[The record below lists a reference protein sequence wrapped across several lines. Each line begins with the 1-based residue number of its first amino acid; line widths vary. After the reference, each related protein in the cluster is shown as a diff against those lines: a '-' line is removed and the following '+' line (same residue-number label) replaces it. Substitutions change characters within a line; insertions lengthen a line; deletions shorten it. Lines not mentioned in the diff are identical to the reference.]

1 MNFLYKGKGEQTV
14 TWYFKLLMNF
24 KKVIKP
30 GQILRKDSMMMH
42 LAVIWIF
49 QVQSWM
55 MTGKYRE

>member
-1 MNFLYKGKGEQTV
+1 
-14 TWYFKLLMNF
+14 LLMNF